1 MSSPLSTPDE
11 SSNDVNP
18 RLTDVVHVNAL
29 TGSIL
34 VSWES
39 FAMSS
44 RETQYRAWDPTTLMV
59 HCRWL
64 PDCLVFEGKE
74 KARKA
79 VARVVDGGVVG
90 GTHCGLGWRRGVGP
104 RGAGRV
110 CGWDGGFH
118 DWHD

>member
-1 MSSPLSTPDE
+1 
-11 SSNDVNP
+11 
-18 RLTDVVHVNAL
+18 VNAL

-44 RETQYRAWDPTTLMV
+44 GETQYRAWDPTTLMV

-64 PDCLVFEGKE
+64 PDYLVFEGKE

-79 VARVVDGGVVG
+79 VAEILVRTFRKYGNIVRPPAA
-90 GTHCGLGWRRGVGP
+90 WSMGP
-104 RGAGRV
+104 LPTLI
-110 CGWDGGFH
+110 
-118 DWHD
+118 